1 MKEPER
7 ADRLTAHLKGDRM
20 ADETKA
26 TTSTPPPTPQSDDSQ
41 KGHDTYAV
49 GGKTRDD
56 NTGGSKG
63 NQAYP
68 VEGK

>member
-1 MKEPER
+1 
-7 ADRLTAHLKGDRM
+7 M
-20 ADETKA
+20 ANETKDP
-26 TTSTPPPTPQSDDSQ
+26 TSKPSPTPTPQSDDSQ